1 MKPLTPKQAAFVR
14 EYLVDLN
21 ATQAAIRAGYSKR
34 TAKSQGQ
41 RLLTNVDV
49 QRAIQ
54 SAITKRA
61 EVVDIT
67 AEKVLVRLWE
77 EGNLKEDGASHAA
90 RVSALK
96 LVGLHVGLKFTERH
110 EFGGLGG
117 GPIQLETPLD
127 LSKLATEELL
137 KLAELVTKAQAVAS
151 AGEGAGATTNA

>member
-1 MKPLTPKQAAFVR
+1 MKPFTPKLAAFVR

-21 ATQAAIRAGYSKR
+21 ATKAAERAGYSAK
-34 TAKSQGQ
+34 TAYSAGQ
-41 RLLTNVDV
+41 RLLKNVEI
-49 QRAIQ
+49 QKAIQ
-54 SAITKRA
+54 AAISKRA
-61 EVVDIT
+61 ENVDIT

-77 EGNLKEDGASHAA
+77 EGNLKADGASHAA

-127 LSKLATEELL
+127 LSKLATDELL
-137 KLAELVTKAQAVAS
+137 KLAELVTKAQATIKP
-151 AGEGAGATTNA
+151 EGAGAAADA

>member
-1 MKPLTPKQAAFVR
+1 MKPLTLMQAAFVR

-34 TAKSQGQ
+34 TAYSQGQ
-41 RLLTNVDV
+41 RLLKNVEI
-49 QRAIQ
+49 QKAIQ
-54 SAITKRA
+54 AAISKRA
-61 EVVDIT
+61 EHTDIT

-127 LSKLATEELL
+127 LSKLATDELVR
-137 KLAELVTKAQAVAS
+137 LAELITKAQAAIP
-151 AGEGAGATTNA
+151 GEGASAAADA